1 MLAMHR
7 MFLADDL
14 VALIVVTVYPLDPH
28 SSGWNRLVDA
38 HRHPDLRALA
48 FTSRLFQCACDEN
61 LLGRCL

>member
-28 SSGWNRLVDA
+28 SSG
-38 HRHPDLRALA
+38 
-48 FTSRLFQCACDEN
+48 ACDEN